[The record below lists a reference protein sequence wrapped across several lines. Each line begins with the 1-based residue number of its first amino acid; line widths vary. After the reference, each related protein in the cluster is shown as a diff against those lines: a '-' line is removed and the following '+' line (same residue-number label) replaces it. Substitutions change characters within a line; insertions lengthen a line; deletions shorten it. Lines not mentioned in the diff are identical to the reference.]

1 MIETQITRIETDLNG
16 LDMLLHQEITD
27 IVLKSFYK
35 VYNELRFGFL
45 EKVYENALMI
55 ELRNNGLQSSQQ
67 CPIKVYYQQTPVG
80 IYFADILVEDK
91 IILELKAG
99 EGSIILEHELQLV
112 NYLKATEYE
121 VGLILFF
128 GEKPTMKR
136 KIFTNQNK
144 IIR

>member
-1 MIETQITRIETDLNG
+1 
-16 LDMLLHQEITD
+16 MLLHQEITD

-35 VYNELRFGFL
+35 VYNELGFGFL

-67 CPIKVYYQQTPVG
+67 SPIKVFYQQTQVG
-80 IYFADILVEDK
+80 IYFADILVENK

-144 IIR
+144 KIR

>member
-1 MIETQITRIETDLNG
+1 
-16 LDMLLHQEITD
+16 MLLHLDITD
-27 IVLKSFYK
+27 GILKSFYK
-35 VYNELRFGFL
+35 VYNELGFGFL

-55 ELRNNGLQSSQQ
+55 ELRNNNLQCLQQ
-67 CPIKVYYQQTPVG
+67 TPIKVYYQQSQVG
-80 IYFADILVEDK
+80 IYFADILVENK

-99 EGSIILEHELQLV
+99 EGGIILEHELQLV

-136 KIFTNQNK
+136 KIFTNDNK
-144 IIR
+144 KIR

>member
-1 MIETQITRIETDLNG
+1 
-16 LDMLLHQEITD
+16 MLLHQELTD
-27 IVLKSFYK
+27 TILKCFYK
-35 VYNELRFGFL
+35 VYNELGCGFL

-55 ELRNNGLQSSQQ
+55 ELQNNDLFCSLQS
-67 CPIKVYYQQTPVG
+67 PIKVYYQQNQVG
-80 IYFADILVEDK
+80 TYFADILVEDK

-99 EGSIILEHELQLV
+99 EGGIILEHELQLV

-128 GEKPTMKR
+128 GEKPSMKR

-144 IIR
+144 NIR

>member
-1 MIETQITRIETDLNG
+1 
-16 LDMLLHQEITD
+16 MLLHQEITD
-27 IVLKSFYK
+27 CILKSFYK
-35 VYNELRFGFL
+35 VYNELGFGFL

-55 ELRNNGLQSSQQ
+55 ELRNNNLQCSPQA
-67 CPIKVYYQQTPVG
+67 PIKVYYQQSQVG
-80 IYFADILVEDK
+80 IYFADILVENK

-99 EGSIILEHELQLV
+99 EGGIILEHELQLV

-136 KIFTNQNK
+136 KIFTNENK
-144 IIR
+144 KIR

>member
-1 MIETQITRIETDLNG
+1 
-16 LDMLLHQEITD
+16 MLLHQEITD
-27 IVLKSFYK
+27 CILKSFYK
-35 VYNELRFGFL
+35 VYNELGFGFL

-55 ELRNNGLQSSQQ
+55 ELRNNNLQCSPQA
-67 CPIKVYYQQTPVG
+67 PIKVYYQQSQVG
-80 IYFADILVEDK
+80 IYFADISVENK

-99 EGSIILEHELQLV
+99 EGGIILEHELQLV

-136 KIFTNQNK
+136 KIFTNENK
-144 IIR
+144 RIR

>member
-1 MIETQITRIETDLNG
+1 
-16 LDMLLHQEITD
+16 MLLHQELTD
-27 IVLKSFYK
+27 TILKCFYK
-35 VYNELRFGFL
+35 VYNELGYGFL

-55 ELRNNGLQSSQQ
+55 ELQKNDLFCSQQ
-67 CPIKVYYQQTPVG
+67 SPIKVYYQQNQVG
-80 IYFADILVEDK
+80 TYFADILVEDK

-99 EGSIILEHELQLV
+99 EGGIILEHELQLV

-128 GEKPTMKR
+128 GEKPSMKR

-144 IIR
+144 NIR